1 MKKITPLFVIM
12 LLVFSCSA
20 NDDKFEATCAVGNP
34 IEKLPWLKAEIE
46 IRESNTTDIAEYF
59 YIAQANYRAQ
69 TVFVFEDC
77 CPICNTA
84 ILVYNCEGEVL
95 GQVHADIARD
105 QIMNSK
111 IIYRPD
117 DFACEMN

>member
-1 MKKITPLFVIM
+1 MKKITLLFAIM
-12 LLVFSCSA
+12 LLVFSCSD
-20 NDDKFEATCAVGNP
+20 NDDKFEAACGVGNP

-46 IRESNTTDIAEYF
+46 IRESNMTDISNYL

-77 CPICNTA
+77 CPTCNTA

-111 IIYRPD
+111 MIYRPD
-117 DFACEMN
+117 NFACEIN